1 MDTIMHSAANRRH
14 QRISKNTNRGRPQR
28 PTAEFTKWTY
38 VECSLAGYG
47 GLWFLMLFFALISQ
61 SHIDAGAF
69 GLFGFPVVAI
79 IYGILRGNAI
89 KGRIQDTA
97 KSIESLKEAVILAEQ
112 GAQKDAASRRPLA

>member
-1 MDTIMHSAANRRH
+1 
-14 QRISKNTNRGRPQR
+14 
-28 PTAEFTKWTY
+28 
-38 VECSLAGYG
+38 
-47 GLWFLMLFFALISQ
+47 MLFFALISQ